1 MKLVAIGR
9 LKAGPER
16 ELFERYAGRI
26 RPALTVTE
34 LAPSKGSV
42 QEQKRKDAAALLGAC
57 PDNAL
62 IVALDEGGKTPDSL
76 RLAEMLSRWQE
87 SGRPIHFLIGG
98 TEGLD
103 SSVIQRADSVISLG
117 KLTWPHML
125 VRILIAE
132 QVFRAQAINTG
143 HPYHRESRPD

>member
-87 SGRPIHFLIGG
+87 SGRQIHFLIGG
-98 TEGLD
+98 AEGLD
-103 SSVIQRADSVISLG
+103 STVIQRADAVISLG

-125 VRILIAE
+125 VRVLIAE
-132 QVFRAQAINTG
+132 QVFRAQSINTG